1 MVGVITV
8 LKGRGY
14 LMGLLRQYD
23 LESLLKAHYGDTD
36 KVITTMKKAV
46 RIYWMNRSNQ
56 IARSRLHSA
65 INIIRTL
72 Q

>member
-1 MVGVITV
+1 
-8 LKGRGY
+8 
-14 LMGLLRQYD
+14 MGLLRQYD

-65 INIIRTL
+65 IKIIRTL